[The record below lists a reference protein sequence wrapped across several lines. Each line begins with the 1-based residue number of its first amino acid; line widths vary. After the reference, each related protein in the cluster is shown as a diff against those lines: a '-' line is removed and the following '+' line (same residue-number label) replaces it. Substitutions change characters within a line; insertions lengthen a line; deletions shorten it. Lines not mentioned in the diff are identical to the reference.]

1 MQHTFL
7 YISFPSLH
15 DCGVKIPNFTF
26 MEDVKKRER
35 ILLPLSK
42 LECGPQ
48 EINSREIRLHLQ
60 CQQIGISATKFEKRE
75 FILKVKFSLPLH
87 LSMLKLPIWCYEVAQ
102 DIGSNS
108 SPIQSHSA
116 IRHQKDPVSSV
127 TLKMAN
133 INFP

>member
-1 MQHTFL
+1 M

-60 CQQIGISATKFEKRE
+60 CQQIGISATKFEKTRIH
-75 FILKVKFSLPLH
+75 FKS
-87 LSMLKLPIWCYEVAQ
+87 EVFDAVALV
-102 DIGSNS
+102 DAKA
-108 SPIQSHSA
+108 PYL
-116 IRHQKDPVSSV
+116 V
-127 TLKMAN
+127 L
-133 INFP
+133 